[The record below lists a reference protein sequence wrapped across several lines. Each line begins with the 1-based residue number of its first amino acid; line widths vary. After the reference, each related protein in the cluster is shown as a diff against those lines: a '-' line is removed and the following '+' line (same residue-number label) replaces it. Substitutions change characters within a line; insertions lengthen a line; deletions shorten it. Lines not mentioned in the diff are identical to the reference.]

1 MAKLTQI
8 TLLIDRDATT
18 KLPVVV
24 FDYEQPILE
33 EIYGEEQV
41 FEVEGSLKEVD
52 VPDFDV
58 RAAFDGLVNKYAG
71 NAEAERARKSLY
83 PKLRDL
89 EKRIGV
95 SAAAAKPADAEDE
108 SDPIEALAKKTVAE
122 IVAALPS
129 LADDELSEL
138 EDAEKAGKDRSGV
151 YSAIEAE
158 RANRAEQ

>member
-1 MAKLTQI
+1 MAKLTQV

-18 KLPVVV
+18 KIPVVV
-24 FDYEQPILE
+24 YDYEQAILE

-41 FEVEGSLKEVD
+41 FEVESSAKQVD

-58 RAAFDGLVNKYAG
+58 KAAFDGLVNKYG
-71 NAEAERARKSLY
+71 SDAEADRARKSLF

-95 SAAAAKPADAEDE
+95 TAAAKDAEVEEGDQ
-108 SDPIEALAKKTVAE
+108 IEALAKKTIPE
-122 IVAALPS
+122 ITEALAG
-129 LADDELSEL
+129 LADDELSDL

-151 YSAIEAE
+151 YAAIEAE
-158 RANRAEQ
+158 RAKREEQ